1 MLPATWPRCRPPW
14 ESDGMALD
22 VQLLDILACPE
33 DKGPLL
39 YFESEDSLY
48 NPRLKRKYAIKDDIP
63 IMLID
68 EAETV
73 DDAEHDRLVA
83 KAEAEGIKPTF
94 DPASP

>member
-1 MLPATWPRCRPPW
+1 
-14 ESDGMALD
+14 MALD
-22 VQLLDILACPE
+22 SQLLDILACPE

-39 YFESEDSLY
+39 YFESEDCLY

-73 DDAEHDRLVA
+73 DDAEHDRLLA

-94 DPASP
+94 DPSS

>member
-1 MLPATWPRCRPPW
+1 
-14 ESDGMALD
+14 MALD
-22 VQLLDILACPE
+22 QALLEILADPE

-39 YFESEDSLY
+39 YFESESALY
-48 NPRLKRKYAIKDDIP
+48 NPRLKRRYEVRDDIP
-63 IMLID
+63 VMLID

-94 DPASP
+94 SED